1 MAVIRGRR
9 LAFRRIA
16 AAALSSSETIVTR
29 WLPEGRREG
38 REWVAINPTR
48 SDGKK
53 GSFKVNLRTGA
64 WSDFATGAAG
74 GDLVSLAAYLH
85 DLNQGAAAV
94 RVAAML
100 GVDPY
105 EQ

>member
-1 MAVIRGRR
+1 
-9 LAFRRIA
+9 
-16 AAALSSSETIVTR
+16 
-29 WLPEGRREG
+29 LPDGRREG

-48 SDGKK
+48 SDGKA
-53 GSFKVNLRTGA
+53 GSFKVNLHTGC

-85 DLNQGAAAV
+85 KLNQGAAAV

-105 EQ
+105 E